1 MIKRLTKKFMMES
14 WKKIKRVAGIG
25 ALGVASLVSP
35 ESAQASQLKIAQ
47 AQTEVDKAK
56 FGVANAAPEEKKEA
70 EKALVEARGKLNEAR
85 AEDRDEKKSAKPAPK
100 SEIGVAPKNE
110 AVIKMTHRMVDIT
123 DDKGNVIGR
132 AEEGSKDWVKL
143 EKQRIA

>member
-47 AQTEVDKAK
+47 AQTEVDKAE
-56 FGVANAAPEEKKEA
+56 F
-70 EKALVEARGKLNEAR
+70 
-85 AEDRDEKKSAKPAPK
+85 
-100 SEIGVAPKNE
+100 GVAPKNE

-143 EKQRIA
+143 EKQRIAA